1 MSLHIALLGQ
11 ANSVHLQRWAVA
23 LHERG
28 RRVSVITQQAAEA
41 LPLPSEVVLHALPWC
56 GAAGYLLNALPLR
69 RWLRAH
75 SPDLLH
81 AHYASGYGSTA
92 MLAGW
97 HPTALSVWGS
107 DVYDFPE
114 ESALK
119 GWLVRRNLRFADAL
133 ASTSQ
138 AMAEQ
143 VRRLWPGAGEI
154 AVTPFGVDTVLFAPT
169 PEARQG
175 VTIGTVKTLDHKYGI
190 DTLLCAFAAL
200 RAQLPD
206 RALKLLIVGDGP
218 QRAALHDLA
227 ARLRLGDA
235 VQWAGAVPHA
245 QVPQWLNRMDIYV
258 AASRLDSESFGVAVV
273 EAMACGVPVVVSDA
287 GGLPEVVVHGVSGLV
302 VPREQPQAL
311 AASLAELVLDTAL
324 RQRLAAA
331 GLTRA
336 TNAFA
341 WPLCVDRMLAFQD
354 GVVERWNADAGRA

>member
-1 MSLHIALLGQ
+1 MSSRSRPPKPCRCRPI
-11 ANSVHLQRWAVA
+11 VA
-23 LHERG
+23 
-28 RRVSVITQQAAEA
+28 
-41 LPLPSEVVLHALPWC
+41 LHALPWR

-69 RWLRAH
+69 KWLRAH

-97 HPTALSVWGS
+97 RPTALSVWGS

-114 ESALK
+114 ENALK
-119 GWLVRRNLRFADAL
+119 GWLIRRNLRFADAL

-154 AVTPFGVDTVLFAPT
+154 AVTPFGVDTVLFAPA

-190 DTLLCAFAAL
+190 DTLLCAFATL

-245 QVPQWLNRMDIYV
+245 GPQWLNRVDIYV
-258 AASRLDSESFGVAVV
+258 AAAPGQREFGVAVV

-302 VPREQPQAL
+302 VPRDQPRAL
-311 AASLAELVLDTAL
+311 AASLADWCS
-324 RQRLAAA
+324 
-331 GLTRA
+331 TRRCDS
-336 TNAFA
+336 A
-341 WPLCVDRMLAFQD
+341 WPRR
-354 GVVERWNADAGRA
+354 G